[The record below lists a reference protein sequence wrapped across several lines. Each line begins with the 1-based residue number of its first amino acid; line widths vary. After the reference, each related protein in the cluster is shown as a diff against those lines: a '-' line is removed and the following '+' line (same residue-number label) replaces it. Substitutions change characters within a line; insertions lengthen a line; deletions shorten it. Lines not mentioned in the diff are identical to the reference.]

1 MDTSVYY
8 EKIKGGNF
16 LDYPPLIKYDITK
29 TLQVANAIA
38 IKAVSFSSVPDLKN
52 ILK

>member
-1 MDTSVYY
+1 MR
-8 EKIKGGNF
+8 ELKGGNF

-38 IKAVSFSSVPDLKN
+38 IKAVSFSSVPVLKN